1 VCEKLS
7 VEPGQAVEWSP
18 DASTSVAVEFDHGHV
33 RSHHLPLLLMHALC
47 VQAGPSKNMNWFNA
61 NGNGST
67 TPAGRRG
74 TDADAMN
81 GNAVMFDAGKIL
93 TVGGSPSYVNSV
105 ATAHANLVSVLSA
118 GELIGCPLLSGEIAG
133 SHLCANIIMY

>member
-1 VCEKLS
+1 
-7 VEPGQAVEWSP
+7 
-18 DASTSVAVEFDHGHV
+18 
-33 RSHHLPLLLMHALC
+33 
-47 VQAGPSKNMNWFNA
+47 MNWYDA

-74 TDADAMN
+74 TDSDAMN

-105 ATAHANLVSVLSA
+105 ATSHANLVRANPLVCIFQYVGIGAGVRVRVRISVRS
-118 GELIGCPLLSGEIAG
+118 
-133 SHLCANIIMY
+133 